1 MWGRGTFP
9 HKIKFAPPKLWYQP
23 ITSLTCFIFILQ
35 GEDEVMCKLLQLL
48 DSCQG
53 LKHGLARA
61 KRIRMVKAEIARLK
75 KKGSVV
81 KGMHTFLYLKHYRSE
96 GLLLTLLKLMRS
108 PEIIMFV
115 SEM

>member
-1 MWGRGTFP
+1 
-9 HKIKFAPPKLWYQP
+9 
-23 ITSLTCFIFILQ
+23 
-35 GEDEVMCKLLQLL
+35 MCKLLQLL

-81 KGMHTFLYLKHYRSE
+81 KGMHTFLYLVHNRGE
-96 GLLLTLLKLMRS
+96 GLLFTLLKLMRS

-115 SEM
+115 SVM

>member
-1 MWGRGTFP
+1 MKPQLQNIIKIWGGETLS
-9 HKIKFAPPKLWYQP
+9 HKTKFAPPKLSYQP
-23 ITSLTCFIFILQ
+23 ITTFNVFFILTLQ

-75 KKGSVV
+75 KKGSVI
-81 KGMHTFLYLKHYRSE
+81 KGMQTLYFIYSV
-96 GLLLTLLKLMRS
+96 
-108 PEIIMFV
+108 P
-115 SEM
+115 